1 MINEWQSGSKILAN
15 LHVHGPKCM
24 AVLTTSVTGAPK
36 GWNGRRRGVFFLV
49 ITSIWDILK
58 LLFLLC
64 HRCFEIVCK
73 KISYLISHQ
82 KWWWMTRKWAKK
94 LFSRVSNVVLN
105 DFGAVFSKNDRW
117 GYKLSF
123 TSHTMYNLNRLY
135 NAMWVTHFFTAYD
148 LMTALKRIKTFRF
161 QRRLRPK

>member
-1 MINEWQSGSKILAN
+1 MINEWPSGSKILAN

-73 KISYLISHQ
+73 KYLTWFHIKSGDEWLRNGQ
-82 KWWWMTRKWAKK
+82 KKS
-94 LFSRVSNVVLN
+94 SRVFQMLCWMILVLCFPKMI
-105 DFGAVFSKNDRW
+105 DGATNYPLLAIQCTISTDYTMQCGW
-117 GYKLSF
+117 PISLL
-123 TSHTMYNLNRLY
+123 HTI
-135 NAMWVTHFFTAYD
+135 WW
-148 LMTALKRIKTFRF
+148 
-161 QRRLRPK
+161 PPWSE

>member
-73 KISYLISHQ
+73 KYVMWFHIKSGDEWLRNGQ
-82 KWWWMTRKWAKK
+82 KNC
-94 LFSRVSNVVLN
+94 SRVFQMLCWMILVLCFPKMI
-105 DFGAVFSKNDRW
+105 DGATKYPF
-117 GYKLSF
+117 LAI
-123 TSHTMYNLNRLY
+123 RLY

-148 LMTALKRIKTFRF
+148 LMTALMRIKTFRF
-161 QRRLRPK
+161 QRRLSSK

>member
-36 GWNGRRRGVFFLV
+36 GWNGRRRGIFFLV

-73 KISYLISHQ
+73 KYLTWFHIKSGDEWLKNGQ
-82 KWWWMTRKWAKK
+82 KKYC
-94 LFSRVSNVVLN
+94 VSNVVLN

-117 GYKLSF
+117 CYKISF
-123 TSHTMYNLNRLY
+123 PSHAMYNLNRLY

-148 LMTALKRIKTFRF
+148 LMTALKRLKTFRF